1 MPKWDIFR
9 FTHNPDKPEI
19 TNYKHQIPNK
29 IEHHLFDPPRRI
41 GHCDLPIF
49 NDKHSGR
56 ITMPNVISRTP
67 KYRILVV
74 DDDKDIVQTIK
85 GNLEL
90 DGYEVLT
97 ALDGHA
103 CLQKARDNRPD
114 LIILDLSLPDIDG
127 IKACQILRREF
138 DFPIIMLTARDG
150 VADKV
155 LGLECGA
162 DDYIVKP
169 FNFLELSARIKS
181 IFKRL
186 ERSLVNDQYDFKEL
200 SINFK
205 SRDIKI
211 RDESVRLTKTEF
223 ELLSLFVSYPG
234 EVLSREFIQQQIWR
248 DSQLYQTSRAV
259 DVHVQRLR
267 KKIEAEVD
275 KPEYILTVAGV
286 GYQFQAS

>member
-1 MPKWDIFR
+1 MSG
-9 FTHNPDKPEI
+9 
-19 TNYKHQIPNK
+19 
-29 IEHHLFDPPRRI
+29 PRPR
-41 GHCDLPIF
+41 
-49 NDKHSGR
+49 
-56 ITMPNVISRTP
+56 
-67 KYRILVV
+67 YRILVV

-90 DGYEVLT
+90 DGYEVL
-97 ALDGHA
+97 AAFDGRTGLHIA
-103 CLQKARDNRPD
+103 KTTRPD
-114 LIILDLSLPDIDG
+114 LIILDLTLPDIDG
-127 IKACQILRREF
+127 IKTCQIIRREF

-181 IFKRL
+181 ILKRV
-186 ERSLVNDQYDFKEL
+186 ERSLVNDQYEFKDL

-205 SRDIKI
+205 SKTIT
-211 RDESVRLTKTEF
+211 VRNGTVKLTKTEF

-234 EVLSREFIQQQIWR
+234 EVLSRDFIQQQIWR

-267 KKIEAEVD
+267 KKIEAEVEN
-275 KPEYILTVAGV
+275 PEYLVTVAGV
-286 GYQFQAS
+286 GYKFQAG

>member
-1 MPKWDIFR
+1 MSG
-9 FTHNPDKPEI
+9 
-19 TNYKHQIPNK
+19 
-29 IEHHLFDPPRRI
+29 PR
-41 GHCDLPIF
+41 
-49 NDKHSGR
+49 
-56 ITMPNVISRTP
+56 P

-90 DGYEVLT
+90 DGYEVL
-97 ALDGHA
+97 AAFDGRTGLHIA
-103 CLQKARDNRPD
+103 KTTRPD
-114 LIILDLSLPDIDG
+114 LIILDLTLPDIDG
-127 IKACQILRREF
+127 IKTCQIIRREF

-181 IFKRL
+181 ILKRV
-186 ERSLVNDQYDFKEL
+186 ERSLVNDQYEFKDL

-205 SRDIKI
+205 SKTITARNETVK
-211 RDESVRLTKTEF
+211 LTKTEF

-275 KPEYILTVAGV
+275 KPEYLVTVAGV
-286 GYQFQAS
+286 GYKFQAH

>member
-1 MPKWDIFR
+1 MSGP
-9 FTHNPDKPEI
+9 NP
-19 TNYKHQIPNK
+19 T
-29 IEHHLFDPPRRI
+29 
-41 GHCDLPIF
+41 
-49 NDKHSGR
+49 
-56 ITMPNVISRTP
+56 
-67 KYRILVV
+67 YRILVV

-97 ALDGHA
+97 ASNGHA
-103 CLQKARDNRPD
+103 CLQMAREQRPD
-114 LIILDLSLPDIDG
+114 LIILDLNLPDIDG
-127 IKACQILRREF
+127 IKACQIMRREY
-138 DFPIIMLTARDG
+138 DFPIIMLTAREG
-150 VADKV
+150 VSDKV

-169 FNFLELSARIKS
+169 FNSLELSARIKS
-181 IFKRL
+181 ILKRV
-186 ERSLVNDQYDFKEL
+186 ERSLVNDQHEFKDL

-205 SRDIKI
+205 SKTFTLRNETVK
-211 RDESVRLTKTEF
+211 LTKTEF

-267 KKIEAEVD
+267 KKIEAEVEN
-275 KPEYILTVAGV
+275 PEYIVTVAGV
-286 GYQFQAS
+286 GYKFQAS

>member
-1 MPKWDIFR
+1 MPGS
-9 FTHNPDKPEI
+9 KP
-19 TNYKHQIPNK
+19 KQ
-29 IEHHLFDPPRRI
+29 
-41 GHCDLPIF
+41 
-49 NDKHSGR
+49 
-56 ITMPNVISRTP
+56 
-67 KYRILVV
+67 RILVV
-74 DDDKDIVQTIK
+74 DDDKDIVQTIR

-97 ALDGHA
+97 AFDGHSS
-103 CLQKARDNRPD
+103 LQMAREHRPD
-114 LIILDLSLPDIDG
+114 LIILDLNLPDIDG
-127 IKACQILRREF
+127 IKACQIMRREY
-138 DFPIIMLTARDG
+138 DFPIIMLTARDA

-181 IFKRL
+181 ILKRV
-186 ERSLVNDQYDFKEL
+186 ERSLVNDLCEFKDLCIDFK
-200 SINFK
+200 SK
-205 SRDIKI
+205 KVT
-211 RDESVRLTKTEF
+211 VRGENVKLTKTEF

-275 KPEYILTVAGV
+275 KPEFIKTVAGV
-286 GYQFQAS
+286 GYRFQAD

>member
-1 MPKWDIFR
+1 MSGP
-9 FTHNPDKPEI
+9 NPI
-19 TNYKHQIPNK
+19 
-29 IEHHLFDPPRRI
+29 
-41 GHCDLPIF
+41 
-49 NDKHSGR
+49 
-56 ITMPNVISRTP
+56 
-67 KYRILVV
+67 YRILVV
-74 DDDKDIVQTIK
+74 DDDQDIVQTIK

-97 ALDGHA
+97 ASDGHS
-103 CLQKARDNRPD
+103 CLQMAREQRPD

-127 IKACQILRREF
+127 IKACQIMRREY
-138 DFPIIMLTARDG
+138 DFPIIMLTAREG
-150 VADKV
+150 VSDKV

-169 FNFLELSARIKS
+169 FNSLELSARIKS
-181 IFKRL
+181 ILKRV
-186 ERSLVNDQYDFKEL
+186 ERSLVNDQYEFKDL

-205 SRDIKI
+205 SKI
-211 RDESVRLTKTEF
+211 ISVRGENVRLTKTEF

-234 EVLSREFIQQQIWR
+234 EVLSRDFIQQQIWR

-275 KPEYILTVAGV
+275 KPEYLVTVAGV
-286 GYQFQAS
+286 GYKFQVG

>member
-1 MPKWDIFR
+1 MSVP
-9 FTHNPDKPEI
+9 NP
-19 TNYKHQIPNK
+19 T
-29 IEHHLFDPPRRI
+29 
-41 GHCDLPIF
+41 
-49 NDKHSGR
+49 
-56 ITMPNVISRTP
+56 
-67 KYRILVV
+67 YRILVV
-74 DDDKDIVQTIK
+74 DDDKDIVKTIK

-97 ALDGHA
+97 ASDGHS
-103 CLQKARDNRPD
+103 CLQIAREQRPD
-114 LIILDLSLPDIDG
+114 LIILDLNLPDIDG
-127 IKACQILRREF
+127 IKACQIMRREY

-150 VADKV
+150 VSDKV

-169 FNFLELSARIKS
+169 FNSLELSARIKS
-181 IFKRL
+181 ILKRV
-186 ERSLVNDQYDFKEL
+186 ERSLVNDEQEFKDL

-205 SRDIKI
+205 SKTITLRNETVK
-211 RDESVRLTKTEF
+211 LTKTEF

-267 KKIEAEVD
+267 KKIETEVD
-275 KPEYILTVAGV
+275 RPEYIVTVAGV
-286 GYQFQAS
+286 GYKFQPS

>member
-1 MPKWDIFR
+1 MAGPKP
-9 FTHNPDKPEI
+9 T
-19 TNYKHQIPNK
+19 
-29 IEHHLFDPPRRI
+29 
-41 GHCDLPIF
+41 
-49 NDKHSGR
+49 
-56 ITMPNVISRTP
+56 
-67 KYRILVV
+67 YRILVV

-90 DGYEVLT
+90 DGYEVLS
-97 ALDGHA
+97 ASDGHS
-103 CLQKARDNRPD
+103 CLQMAREQRPD
-114 LIILDLSLPDIDG
+114 LVILDLNLPDIDG
-127 IKACQILRREF
+127 IKACQIMRREY
-138 DFPIIMLTARDG
+138 DFPIIMLTAREG
-150 VADKV
+150 VSDKV

-169 FNFLELSARIKS
+169 FNSLELSARIKS
-181 IFKRL
+181 ILKRV
-186 ERSLVNDQYDFKEL
+186 ERSLVNDQYEFEDL

-205 SRDIKI
+205 SKTIT
-211 RDESVRLTKTEF
+211 VRGDNVKLTKTEF

-275 KPEYILTVAGV
+275 KPEYIVTVAGV
-286 GYQFQAS
+286 GYKFQAA